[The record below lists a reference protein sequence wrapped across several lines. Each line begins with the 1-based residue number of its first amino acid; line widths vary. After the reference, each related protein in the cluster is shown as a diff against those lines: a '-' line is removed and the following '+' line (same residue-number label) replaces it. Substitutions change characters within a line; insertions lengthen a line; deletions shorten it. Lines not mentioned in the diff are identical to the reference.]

1 MTLAALTKPWAATSY
16 GFLDASAKR
25 ELRRKM
31 LKAIAVPGCQMP
43 YASREVPM
51 ARGWGTGGLQVTLT
65 LVNPQS
71 TIKVIDQGAD
81 DGVNAASIRRFISR
95 VSGAAETWDTLAAS
109 IVQSRH
115 RVPEETMRED
125 QILVLQVPNPEPL
138 RGVEPNMS
146 IARQMHADADYGRL
160 WLTLYEQIV
169 RKGRIMQGAA
179 YPSLVNGRHVMTP
192 SPIPRWDVPK
202 LNMAKHLTF
211 LSAGREKRLHAV
223 PPYTR
228 VEPLVFSDRPY
239 RVEDHAELV
248 CRRSGIAGYFMNEIP
263 QDDGGSI
270 FEVSDSNLGIK
281 AIRRAEGEAVEIG
294 ETWYRRRGVF
304 GMSIDMT
311 VAPAPLLP
319 PQLMQTEALLSMR
332 GVDAPLWRRAGAAQ
346 CRRHRLSRRSHG
358 HCRRERLGQID
369 AAAHDEPRGHARIAA
384 TTACACPIAT
394 TATCSTW
401 DATSAACC
409 ARTISASSTRT
420 PIWAC

>member
-1 MTLAALTKPWAATSY
+1 MSLSALTKPWAATSY

-25 ELRRKM
+25 ELRRKI

-65 LVNPQS
+65 LVNPKS

-95 VSGAAETWDTLAAS
+95 VSGAAENWDTLDAS

-248 CRRSGIAGYFMNEIP
+248 CRRSGISGCFMNEIP
-263 QDDGGSI
+263 QDNGGSV

-281 AIRRAEGEAVEIG
+281 AIRRAEGETVEIG
-294 ETWYRRRGVF
+294 KTWYRQGEF
-304 GMSIDMT
+304 
-311 VAPAPLLP
+311 
-319 PQLMQTEALLSMR
+319 
-332 GVDAPLWRRAGAAQ
+332 
-346 CRRHRLSRRSHG
+346 
-358 HCRRERLGQID
+358 
-369 AAAHDEPRGHARIAA
+369 
-384 TTACACPIAT
+384 
-394 TATCSTW
+394 
-401 DATSAACC
+401 SA
-409 ARTISASSTRT
+409 
-420 PIWAC
+420 

>member
-1 MTLAALTKPWAATSY
+1 MSLSTLTRPWAATSY

-65 LVNPQS
+65 LVNPRS

-95 VSGAAETWDTLAAS
+95 VSGAGETWDTLDAS

-202 LNMAKHLTF
+202 LNMARHLTF

-223 PPYTR
+223 PPFTR

-239 RVEDHAELV
+239 RVEDHVDLV
-248 CRRSGIAGYFMNEIP
+248 CRRSGVSGYFMNEIP
-263 QDDGGSI
+263 QDHGGSV

-281 AIRRAEGEAVEIG
+281 AIRQAEGEAVAIG
-294 ETWYRRRGVF
+294 ATWYQNG
-304 GMSIDMT
+304 
-311 VAPAPLLP
+311 
-319 PQLMQTEALLSMR
+319 EY
-332 GVDAPLWRRAGAAQ
+332 
-346 CRRHRLSRRSHG
+346 
-358 HCRRERLGQID
+358 
-369 AAAHDEPRGHARIAA
+369 
-384 TTACACPIAT
+384 
-394 TATCSTW
+394 
-401 DATSAACC
+401 SA
-409 ARTISASSTRT
+409 
-420 PIWAC
+420 